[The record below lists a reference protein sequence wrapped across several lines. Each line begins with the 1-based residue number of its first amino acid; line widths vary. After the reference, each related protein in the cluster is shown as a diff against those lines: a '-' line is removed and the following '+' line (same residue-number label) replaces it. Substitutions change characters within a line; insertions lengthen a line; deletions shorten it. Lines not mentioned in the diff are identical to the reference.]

1 MSFSAGKVVLWLE
14 VCFNKGKNKKNSQ
27 IILTYRK
34 IIDKIGFKKIKK
46 HLRPT
51 DANYF
56 YKQFVLS
63 ATNT

>member
-34 IIDKIGFKKIKK
+34 IIDKIELKKIKK
-46 HLRPT
+46 HQI
-51 DANYF
+51 A
-56 YKQFVLS
+56 V
-63 ATNT
+63 